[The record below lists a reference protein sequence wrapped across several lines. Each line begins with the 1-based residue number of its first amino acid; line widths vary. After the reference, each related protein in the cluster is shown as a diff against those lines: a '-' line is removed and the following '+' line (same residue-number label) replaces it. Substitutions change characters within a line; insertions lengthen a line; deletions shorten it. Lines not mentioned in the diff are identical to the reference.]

1 MIARSRPIDF
11 GSRGVRAR
19 FRARLA
25 LAEFGR
31 HAECGAGR
39 VCGMSFP
46 HSLPLFLAASE
57 SDSRHLFVDVLA
69 ILATAAAVATIFRKL
84 KLETI
89 PGYLVAG
96 ALVGP
101 HALGLVSD
109 IKTVEQISS
118 LAIILLM
125 FGIGLMLETA
135 SAKRGMLS
143 ILAVGAVSTV
153 VFILTIWPVGLLFGV
168 SAPRALVVSMAF
180 SMSSTAVLLRVLQQ
194 RRELRQM
201 HGRICIGVSIVQ
213 DLMSVMVLAMLPLI
227 AEWSGAKMPTIV
239 SPETAQEMT
248 RPMRVMLAVATSFGG
263 IIAMIGF
270 GRLFLP
276 KILHFVSRADS
287 AGGSNSGELVLITS
301 IAMAIGAA
309 MLTGRLG
316 FSPEMGA
323 FLAGFM
329 LSFTPFRLQLAGQ
342 LAPLRDLLMAVFFTA
357 VGLKIDP
364 ALLAHDW
371 LRIGLGLLVLLTFK
385 SALIAFSA
393 WALGASASVAVL
405 SGIYLAQAGEFSLVI
420 LSAADGFEIFGDAGP
435 GSVIAI
441 VVLSLVVSPLLV
453 KPAHVLAAR
462 VGLWPTAQW
471 VRNSIMNVAVHD
483 ANQDPHHED
492 TVAGRKAQHSATAT
506 EGSIAPGTVPGE
518 GSTAAVASFGP
529 VIIAGFG
536 PVGRNLAER
545 FAAIGV
551 PITLIEL
558 NSTTVRKQSTLG
570 RTIVYGDV
578 TNPEVLESAG
588 IAEAEAVIIT
598 IPDEDAMLRACS
610 TVRRLAPKVFLA
622 ARTNYLSTGLKAK
635 AAGADHVTVEEIATA
650 EAMAKEILER
660 LRARAASR

>member
-1 MIARSRPIDF
+1 MACNRATFELLATVGTGRV
-11 GSRGVRAR
+11 RGM
-19 FRARLA
+19 FSIPPLTPL
-25 LAEFGR
+25 LAE
-31 HAECGAGR
+31 ADAQ
-39 VCGMSFP
+39 
-46 HSLPLFLAASE
+46 
-57 SDSRHLFVDVLA
+57 HLFFDVLA
-69 ILATAAAVATIFRKL
+69 IFATAAVVATIFRKL

-109 IKTVEQISS
+109 IKTVEQISG

-143 ILAVGAVSTV
+143 ILAVGAVSTA
-153 VFILTIWPVGLLFGV
+153 VFIVTIWPVGLLFG
-168 SAPRALVVSMAF
+168 ATPPRALVVAMAF

-227 AEWSGAKMPTIV
+227 AEWAGARTPTIA
-239 SPETAQEMT
+239 SAATAEELT
-248 RPMRVMLAVATSFGG
+248 RPMRLISAAATGFGG

-276 KILHFVSRADS
+276 RILHFVSRADS
-287 AGGSNSGELVLITS
+287 ASGSGSGELVLIAS
-301 IAMAIGAA
+301 IAMAIGSA

-364 ALLAHDW
+364 SYLAHDW
-371 LRIGLGLLVLLTFK
+371 MRIGLGLIVLITFK
-385 SALIAFSA
+385 SAVIAFSA
-393 WALGASASVAVL
+393 WALGASAPVAVL
-405 SGIYLAQAGEFSLVI
+405 SGVYLAQAGEFSLVI
-420 LSAADGFEIFGDAGP
+420 LSAADSFGIFKETGP
-435 GSVIAI
+435 GGIIAI

-462 VGLWPTAQW
+462 VGLWPTARW
-471 VRNSIMNVAVHD
+471 VRNSMMNVVHHEPVHD
-483 ANQDPHHED
+483 AHHD
-492 TVAGRKAQHSATAT
+492 GHAQAEAKPEHCANGTAAT
-506 EGSIAPGTVPGE
+506 EHERGL
-518 GSTAAVASFGP
+518 GP
-529 VIIAGFG
+529 VRGCGPVVIAGFG

-545 FAAIGV
+545 FAKLGV
-551 PITLIEL
+551 PITIIEL

-570 RTIVYGDV
+570 RAIVYGDV

-588 IAEAEAVIIT
+588 VAEAEAVIIT

-610 TVRRLAPKVFLA
+610 TVRRLAPNVFLA
-622 ARTNYLSTGLKAK
+622 ARTNYLSTGLRAK
-635 AAGADHVTVEEIATA
+635 AAGADHITVEEIATA
-650 EAMAKEILER
+650 EAMSQEILDR
-660 LRARAASR
+660 LRARVASRPSAASISE

>member
-1 MIARSRPIDF
+1 MPIPLTL
-11 GSRGVRAR
+11 STL
-19 FRARLA
+19 LA
-25 LAEFGR
+25 SQDADAQ
-31 HAECGAGR
+31 H
-39 VCGMSFP
+39 
-46 HSLPLFLAASE
+46 LFL
-57 SDSRHLFVDVLA
+57 DVLV
-69 ILATAAAVATIFRKL
+69 ILATAAAVATVFRKL

-101 HALGLVSD
+101 HALRLVSD
-109 IKTVEQISS
+109 IKTVEQISG

-143 ILAVGAVSTV
+143 IFAVGAVSTT
-153 VFILTIWPVGLLFGV
+153 VFVLTIWPVGLLFGAT
-168 SAPRALVVSMAF
+168 APVALVVAMAF

-201 HGRICIGVSIVQ
+201 QGRICIGVSIVQ

-227 AEWSGAKMPTIV
+227 AEWSGARTPPIA
-239 SPETAQEMT
+239 SAATAEELT
-248 RPMRVMLAVATSFGG
+248 RPMRLISAAATGFGG
-263 IIAMIGF
+263 IIAMVGF

-276 KILHFVSRADS
+276 RILHFVSRADS
-287 AGGSNSGELVLITS
+287 AGGSSSGELVLITS
-301 IAMAIGAA
+301 IAMAIGGA

-364 ALLAHDW
+364 TVLASDW
-371 LRIGLGLLVLLTFK
+371 ARIGLGLAVLLTFK
-385 SALIAFSA
+385 TAVIALSA
-393 WALGASASVAVL
+393 WALGSSASVAL
-405 SGIYLAQAGEFSLVI
+405 ISGIYLAQAGEFSLVI
-420 LSAADGFEIFGDAGP
+420 LSAADAFGIFKHGP
-435 GSVIAI
+435 GAVIAI

-453 KPAHVLAAR
+453 RPAHALAAR
-462 VGLWPTAQW
+462 VSIWPTAWW
-471 VRNSIMNVAVHD
+471 VRGSAMRAPATD
-483 ANQDPHHED
+483 AHPVEHPHPSTLASGDEAD
-492 TVAGRKAQHSATAT
+492 RETQQT
-506 EGSIAPGTVPGE
+506 PGC
-518 GSTAAVASFGP
+518 GP

-545 FAAIGV
+545 FAALHV

-558 NSTTVRKQSTLG
+558 NSTTVKRQSTLG
-570 RTIVYGDV
+570 RSIVYGDV

-588 IAEAEAVIIT
+588 VAEAEAVIIT

-622 ARTNYLSTGLKAK
+622 ARTNYLSSGMKAK

-650 EAMAKEILER
+650 EAMAKEILDR
-660 LRARAASR
+660 LRARAATNTPPA

>member
-1 MIARSRPIDF
+1 
-11 GSRGVRAR
+11 
-19 FRARLA
+19 
-25 LAEFGR
+25 
-31 HAECGAGR
+31 
-39 VCGMSFP
+39 MS
-46 HSLPLFLAASE
+46 SLPSITLPLAQA
-57 SDSRHLFVDVLA
+57 DAQHLFFDVLA
-69 ILATAAAVATIFRKL
+69 IFATAAVVATIFRKL

-109 IKTVEQISS
+109 IKTVEQISG

-125 FGIGLMLETA
+125 FGIGLMLETS

-143 ILAVGAVSTV
+143 ILAVGAVSTT
-153 VFILTIWPVGLLFGV
+153 VFIVTIWPVGLLFG
-168 SAPRALVVSMAF
+168 ATPPRSLVVAMAF

-201 HGRICIGVSIVQ
+201 HGRIGIGVSIVQ

-227 AEWSGAKMPTIV
+227 AEWAGARTPPIV
-239 SPETAQEMT
+239 SAATAEELS
-248 RPMRVMLAVATSFGG
+248 RPMRLISAAATGFGG

-276 KILHFVSRADS
+276 RILHFVSRADS
-287 AGGSNSGELVLITS
+287 AGGSSSGELVLIAS
-301 IAMAIGAA
+301 IAMAIGSA

-364 ALLAHDW
+364 SLLAHDW
-371 LRIGLGLLVLLTFK
+371 VRIGLGLIVLLTFK
-385 SALIAFSA
+385 SSVIALSA
-393 WALGASASVAVL
+393 WALGASAPVAVL

-420 LSAADGFEIFGDAGP
+420 LSAADSFGIFKETGP
-435 GSVIAI
+435 GNVIAI

-462 VGLWPTAQW
+462 VGLWPTARW
-471 VRNSIMNVAVHD
+471 VRDSIMNV
-483 ANQDPHHED
+483 PHHEHAHEPHAGATHLTKSD
-492 TVAGRKAQHSATAT
+492 TASDIQSDDPH
-506 EGSIAPGTVPGE
+506 APPHENGAIRGC
-518 GSTAAVASFGP
+518 AP

-536 PVGRNLAER
+536 PVGRSLAER
-545 FAAIGV
+545 FAKMGV
-551 PITLIEL
+551 PITIIEL

-570 RTIVYGDV
+570 RAIVYGDV

-588 IAEAEAVIIT
+588 VAEAEAVVIT
-598 IPDEDAMLRACS
+598 IPDEDAMLRACAS
-610 TVRRLAPKVFLA
+610 VRRLAPNVFLA

-635 AAGADHVTVEEIATA
+635 AAGADHITVEEIATA
-650 EAMAKEILER
+650 EAMSLEILEK
-660 LRARAASR
+660 LRARVVAKAPAPQNPSL